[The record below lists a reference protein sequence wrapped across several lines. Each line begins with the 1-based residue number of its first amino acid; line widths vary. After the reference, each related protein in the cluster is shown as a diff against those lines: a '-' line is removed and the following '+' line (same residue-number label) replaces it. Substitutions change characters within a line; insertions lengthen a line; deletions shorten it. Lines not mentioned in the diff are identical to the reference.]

1 MVEALHRRLKT
12 GEGTLQV
19 LLRKSTRA
27 PGETDIGEKDATL
40 EFILRLVGFVFSIK
54 LRIFV
59 ETSGVYN
66 SLIPIP

>member
-27 PGETDIGEKDATL
+27 PGEADIGEKDATL
-40 EFILRLVGFVFSIK
+40 EFI
-54 LRIFV
+54 
-59 ETSGVYN
+59 
-66 SLIPIP
+66 